1 MAEKHFACETSDVSP
16 EKPYKVSLNNR
27 NYGIYQ
33 VDDEYYALSD
43 KCPHRGGS
51 LCGGPVT
58 GTAMPVDI
66 QKQGMYFEYGRDK
79 ELIRCSW
86 HGWEFDIK
94 TGACLADNRLKARKI
109 ELQRDNNKIYL
120 ML

>member
-1 MAEKHFACETSDVSP
+1 MSEKQFACNLWDVAP
-16 EKPYKVSLNNR
+16 GKPYKASLNNR

-33 VDDEYYALSD
+33 IDDDYYALND

-51 LCGGPVT
+51 LCSGPVT

-66 QKQGMYFEYGRDK
+66 RTDGVLYQYGRVN
-79 ELIRCSW
+79 ELLRCSW

-94 TGACLADNRLKARKI
+94 TGACLADKRLKARKI
-109 ELQRDNNKIYL
+109 ELIREGDKIYL